1 MSYVMTIVLLLLLL
15 SAAEFFVAGII
26 LRRLESRHPDLFVK
40 LGMTSV
46 EQATLSEKWLA
57 MTRFIYSGACLRVDD
72 VPLNILC
79 AAIVMGEVGILYAV
93 ILQGT
98 S

>member
-1 MSYVMTIVLLLLLL
+1 MTIVLLLILLFIVEYY
-15 SAAEFFVAGII
+15 AAGII
-26 LRRLESRHPDLFVK
+26 LRRLESRHPEAFAR
-40 LGMTSV
+40 LGVSGKGET
-46 EQATLSEKWLA
+46 TPSEKWMA

-79 AAIVMGEVGILYAV
+79 AVLVMGEVGILYAA
-93 ILQGT
+93 ILHGLG